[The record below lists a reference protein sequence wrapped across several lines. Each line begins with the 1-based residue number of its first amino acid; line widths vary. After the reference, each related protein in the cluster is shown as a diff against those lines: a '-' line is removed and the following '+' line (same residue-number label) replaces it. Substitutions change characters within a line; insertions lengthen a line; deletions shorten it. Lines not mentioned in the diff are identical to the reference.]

1 MLFGSRLPVYN
12 RARREQQGRQSV
24 TRQRSA
30 IRLSDSRPC
39 PLAMGLAIP
48 YDDYVSKAKPW
59 YEVLRKVAFSPF
71 GLFVLN
77 ASYAILGAYMFIWL
91 ERPNEEKQKNLK
103 VDKTAEVHDA
113 VAYLKTTF
121 WQYATNEDRFNYTK
135 DEFFEAVSEDL
146 ATLKLFVVEYANT
159 YGVDSIDGTVNWDW
173 SWTFP
178 KSLLFTITIMT
189 TIGKRYLFMLLIQ
202 QVGKKPTLSIL
213 QAMGTYSLSQLLE
226 N

>member
-1 MLFGSRLPVYN
+1 
-12 RARREQQGRQSV
+12 
-24 TRQRSA
+24 
-30 IRLSDSRPC
+30 
-39 PLAMGLAIP
+39 MGLAIP

-77 ASYAILGAYMFIWL
+77 AAYAILGDFSDLINSKMLYYCLIMKGAVYYCLSVASAYMFIWL
-91 ERPNEEKQKNLK
+91 ERPNEEKQEQLK
-103 VDKTAEVHDA
+103 IQKTAEVHDA
-113 VAYLKTTF
+113 IAYLKTTF

-135 DEFFEAVSEDL
+135 DEFDKAVSEDL

-159 YGVDSIDGTVNWDW
+159 YGVDNVEGAHNWDM

-189 TIGKRYLFMLLIQ
+189 TIGKP
-202 QVGKKPTLSIL
+202 V
-213 QAMGTYSLSQLLE
+213 
-226 N
+226 

>member
-1 MLFGSRLPVYN
+1 
-12 RARREQQGRQSV
+12 
-24 TRQRSA
+24 
-30 IRLSDSRPC
+30 
-39 PLAMGLAIP
+39 MGLAIP

-189 TIGKRYLFMLLIQ
+189 TIGKQCICFLSIKLQKNPPYPFTGYGHIFPVTT
-202 QVGKKPTLSIL
+202 VGKLVCIIYTLVGCMLFISFLANVSEIMSRGIKRIYRL
-213 QAMGTYSLSQLLE
+213 AR
-226 N
+226 

>member
-1 MLFGSRLPVYN
+1 
-12 RARREQQGRQSV
+12 
-24 TRQRSA
+24 
-30 IRLSDSRPC
+30 
-39 PLAMGLAIP
+39 MGLAIP

-77 ASYAILGAYMFIWL
+77 ASYAILGDLYPLISKLFQLRNCFFAAGAYMFIWL
-91 ERPNEEKQKNLK
+91 EKPNEEKQRNLK
-103 VDKTAEVHDA
+103 VEKTAEVNDA

-135 DEFFEAVSEDL
+135 EEFFEAVSEDL
-146 ATLKLFVVEYANT
+146 ATLKLFVVEYADT
-159 YGVDSIDGTVNWDW
+159 YGVDTVDGTINWDW

-189 TIGKRYLFMLLIQ
+189 TIGKPF
-202 QVGKKPTLSIL
+202 
-213 QAMGTYSLSQLLE
+213 
-226 N
+226 